1 MKLDEQ
7 LFIIETLTE
16 EIQDKMDDFCNIFIL
31 GKNGNI
37 NIKFINIKLLINA
50 YERILQKNMLNL
62 HIPAEMNHFQ
72 TIIVISKLKTA
83 LHDGKI
89 IY

>member
-62 HIPAEMNHFQ
+62 HIPAEMNHFE
-72 TIIVISKLKTA
+72 TIIVISNLKTA
-83 LHDGKI
+83 LHDGKV